1 MENYRMFILKK
12 TIVLSSL
19 LFTATAQSAM
29 ITQNGTDISFTYDN
43 ATLFGIG
50 TVVGNSI
57 SFLPTNFLAES
68 LNGVGPVSLTD
79 TLNVTIESTTAGYTM
94 DMFTLAE
101 VGDYRLDGA
110 TASADA
116 SAWFLVD
123 SATTSCGGF
132 ACSDSAIFSTG
143 ALADTA
149 GALAAWNLGGSL
161 DLANTAGWGS
171 DTKVILQ
178 LQNNLLATTESL
190 NETAFI
196 QKKKGGIGI
205 TVNPVPVP
213 AAVWLFGSGLI
224 GLVGLARRKA
234 RS

>member
-1 MENYRMFILKK
+1 MLNLKNA
-12 TIVLSSL
+12 IVLSSL
-19 LFTATAQSAM
+19 LVVTTAQSAI
-29 ITQNGTDISFTYDN
+29 ITQNGTDISFTYDDS
-43 ATLFGIG
+43 TMFGIG

-68 LNGVGPVSLTD
+68 YGVATPDSSTD
-79 TLNVTIESTTAGYTM
+79 TLKVTIESFTAGYTM

-101 VGDYRLDGA
+101 FGDYRLDGA

-132 ACSDSAIFSTG
+132 ACTDSDIFSTG
-143 ALADTA
+143 PLADTA
-149 GALAAWNLGGSL
+149 GVLAAWSLGGTL
-161 DLANTAGWGS
+161 DLANTVGWGS

-178 LQNNLLATTESL
+178 LQNNLLAKTATAGDV
-190 NETAFI
+190 AFI

-234 RS
+234 RA

>member
-1 MENYRMFILKK
+1 MFNLKNA
-12 TIVLSSL
+12 IALSSL
-19 LFTATAQSAM
+19 LFVTTAQSAI
-29 ITQNGTDISFTYDN
+29 ITQNGSDISFTYDDS
-43 ATLFGIG
+43 TLFGTG

-68 LNGVGPVSLTD
+68 LNGAGQVSLTD
-79 TLNVTIESTTAGYTM
+79 TLNVTVESTTAGYTM
-94 DMFTLAE
+94 NMFTLAE
-101 VGDYRLDGA
+101 VGDYRLDGT
-110 TASADA
+110 TASVDA
-116 SAWFLVD
+116 SARFMVD
-123 SATTSCGGF
+123 SATTLCGGF
-132 ACSDSAIFSTG
+132 ACSDSSIFTAG
-143 ALADTA
+143 TLADTA
-149 GALAAWNLGGSL
+149 GALTDWNLGGTL
-161 DLANTAGWGS
+161 DLANTANWGS

-178 LQNNLLATTESL
+178 LQNNLLADTTL
-190 NETAFI
+190 QNELAFI